1 MRRFGLALALL
12 VLCLALSASS
22 AAAGPCDDLDVT
34 SFKMSLG
41 GDRDA
46 DVHLDLPPIERPA
59 ARGTLSI
66 RPGANGAVSVRSWDK
81 DRVLVCARV
90 FASGRDEESARDV
103 SRRVRVEF
111 DGREIR
117 SEGPEETQRVR
128 WAVALTVF
136 VPERTDL
143 SVRTVN
149 GPIRLDGV
157 RGAIELTAKNGP
169 IEVKR
174 AGGDVRGRTTNG
186 PIRVQLDG
194 SRWEGEG
201 LDLETVNGPV
211 TISVPDDYSAEL
223 IATTRNGPLYSSWGM
238 SRDRDREQRRHHH
251 SIHTTLGKGGAT
263 IRVAT
268 TNGPARIERM

>member
-12 VLCLALSASS
+12 VLSLFLSAPT
-22 AAAGPCDDLDVT
+22 AAAGPCDDLDET
-34 SFKMSLG
+34 SIRMNLG

-46 DVHLDLPPIERPA
+46 DVRLDLPPIERPA
-59 ARGTLSI
+59 ARGALSI
-66 RPGANGAVSVRSWDK
+66 RPGANGAVSVRSWDR

-90 FASGRDEESARDV
+90 LATGRDDESARDV
-103 SRRVRVEF
+103 ARRVQVRFE
-111 DGREIR
+111 GREIR
-117 SEGPEETQRVR
+117 AEGPEETRRAR
-128 WAVALTVF
+128 WAVSMTVF
-136 VPERTDL
+136 VPEHTDL

-149 GPIRLDGV
+149 GPIHLDGV
-157 RGAIELTAKNGP
+157 HGAIELTATNGP

-186 PIRVQLDG
+186 PIRVLLDG

-211 TISVPDDYSAEL
+211 TISVPEDYSAEL
-223 IATTRNGPLYSSWGM
+223 IASTRNGPLSSSWGVP
-238 SRDRDREQRRHHH
+238 RERERQRHTIR
-251 SIHTTLGKGGAT
+251 TTLGKGGAT

-268 TNGPARIERM
+268 KNGPARIKRI

>member
-1 MRRFGLALALL
+1 MRRFGLALALI
-12 VLCLALSASS
+12 VLCLVLSAPT
-22 AAAGPCDDLDVT
+22 AAAGPCDDLDET
-34 SFKMSLG
+34 SMKMSLG

-59 ARGTLSI
+59 TRGTLSI
-66 RPGANGAVSVRSWDK
+66 RPGANGAVSVRSWK
-81 DRVLVCARV
+81 EDRVLVCARV
-90 FASGRDEESARDV
+90 IASGRDEESARDV
-103 SRRVRVEF
+103 ARRVHVDFE
-111 DGREIR
+111 GREIR
-117 SEGPEETQRVR
+117 VEGPEPTRRVR
-128 WAVALTVF
+128 WAVSMTVF

-157 RGAIELTAKNGP
+157 RGAIELEATNGP

-223 IATTRNGPLYSSWGM
+223 IATTQNGPLVSAWGM
-238 SRDRDREQRRHHH
+238 SRDRDRERHRH
-251 SIHTTLGKGGAT
+251 SIRTTLGKGGAT

-268 TNGPARIERM
+268 KNGPARIERM